1 MDEES
6 SGRMG
11 TMFWVVLAGGLASLL
26 PMSEGV
32 IPSHAAGAAPA
43 SVSGLEAL
51 APLIENAILEGA
63 FPGAALVVGQG
74 DRILFARGFGTLT
87 GEPGSPP
94 VTLDTVYD
102 LASVTK
108 VVGTSTA
115 AMLLLEDGR
124 LRLDDRVADF
134 IPGFG
139 TAGKDTVT
147 VQDLLTHTSGLK
159 AYETWQHVEEKR
171 RPGEPPADA
180 LLRHYAGLPV
190 SYPPRTRIRYS
201 CLNMQ
206 VLARVVENAAGERME
221 DLLVRRV
228 YLPLGMGNTCY
239 TLNSRLI
246 ERSAP
251 TLRLPDGSLLK
262 GTVHDPLARYH
273 GAAGHSPG
281 NAGLF
286 STARDLSRFCRMILR
301 GGELDGIRVMKPGTV
316 HRMTSNLAPSATGET
331 RGLGWG
337 IYGPGPYASALN
349 GADDSRAIGH
359 TGYTGTFL
367 WLDKRTKA
375 YVVLLTNR
383 TFPDE
388 KDQPEGKPS
397 FFSVREQ
404 VVKTVRAYV
413 EGQVTP

>member
-1 MDEES
+1 M
-6 SGRMG
+6 
-11 TMFWVVLAGGLASLL
+11 LCGLATLMAESC
-26 PMSEGV
+26 
-32 IPSHAAGAAPA
+32 AATPRSA
-43 SVSGLEAL
+43 SALQLVVTPGLERVGT
-51 APLIENAILEGA
+51 LIENAIREGA
-63 FPGAALVVGQG
+63 FPGAALVIGQG

-87 GEPGSPP
+87 GELGSPP

-139 TAGKDTVT
+139 AAGKENVT
-147 VQDLLTHTSGLK
+147 VLDLLTHTSGLK
-159 AYETWQHVEEKR
+159 AYETWQRVEEKR
-171 RPGEPPADA
+171 QPGESPADA
-180 LLRHYAGLPV
+180 LLRHYTGLPV
-190 SYPPRTRIRYS
+190 SYPPRTQIRYS

-206 VLARVVENAAGERME
+206 VLARVVENASGERIE

-228 YLPLGMGNTCY
+228 YLPLGMTDTRY
-239 TLNSRLI
+239 TLNARQI
-246 ERSAP
+246 ERTAP
-251 TLRLPDGSLLK
+251 TLRLPDGSLLR

-273 GAAGHSPG
+273 GSNEHSPG

-286 STARDLSRFCRMILR
+286 STARDLSRYCRMILR
-301 GGELDGIRVMKPGTV
+301 GGELDGIRVMQPGTV

-337 IYGPGPYASALN
+337 IYRPGAYASALN
-349 GADDSRAIGH
+349 GTDQTRAIGH

-367 WLDKRTKA
+367 WLDKLTKA

-383 TFPDE
+383 TFPEE
-388 KDQPEGKPS
+388 KGHPEGKVS
-397 FFSVREQ
+397 FFTVREQ
-404 VVKTVRAYV
+404 VVKTVREYV
-413 EGQVTP
+413 EGQHAP

>member
-1 MDEES
+1 
-6 SGRMG
+6 
-11 TMFWVVLAGGLASLL
+11 MFLAAGLATLL
-26 PMSEGV
+26 AMCRGMTPGN
-32 IPSHAAGAAPA
+32 PAGATPA
-43 SVSGLEAL
+43 SVSGLEDL
-51 APLIENAILEGA
+51 APLIENAIRQGA

-102 LASVTK
+102 LASVSK

-139 TAGKDTVT
+139 TAGKENVT
-147 VQDLLTHTSGLK
+147 VLDLLTHTSGLK
-159 AYETWQHVEEKR
+159 AYETWQRVEEKR
-171 RPGEPPADA
+171 QPGESPADA

-190 SYPPRTRIRYS
+190 SYPPRTQIRYS

-206 VLARVVENAAGERME
+206 VLARVVENASGERME

-228 YLPLGMGNTCY
+228 YFPLGMTDTRY
-239 TLNSRLI
+239 TLDAQQM
-246 ERSAP
+246 ERTAP
-251 TLRLPDGSLLK
+251 TLRLPDGSLLR

-273 GAAGHSPG
+273 GSSEHSPG

-286 STARDLSRFCRMILR
+286 STARDLSRYCRMILR

-337 IYGPGPYASALN
+337 IYGPGAYASALN
-349 GADDSRAIGH
+349 GTDETRAIGH

-383 TFPDE
+383 TFPEE
-388 KDQPEGKPS
+388 KDQPQGKPS
-397 FFSVREQ
+397 FFTVREQ
-404 VVKTVRAYV
+404 VVKTVREYV
-413 EGQVTP
+413 EGQDTP